1 MDIRPLHT
9 DDDYRA
15 ALADVSEL
23 VDRDPEPGTQEGDRL
38 EVLAALVEQYEA
50 EHFRLERQL
59 QG

>member
-15 ALADVSEL
+15 ALADVSAL

-38 EVLAALVEQYEA
+38 EVLAALVERYEA
-50 EHFRLERQL
+50 EHFRLER
-59 QG
+59 GS